1 MEYVAIDALEPNWKI
16 WEMFQTSEVPAA
28 LQRDATDGVQSV
40 HVMVNDP
47 AEIDA
52 LFDSAIVYAKGS
64 RMLVMVRALLG
75 DKALREGLKNYFAV
89 HKYSNATGDDLWNAL
104 G

>member
-1 MEYVAIDALEPNWKI
+1 
-16 WEMFQTSEVPAA
+16 MFQTEVPAA
-28 LQRDATDGVQSV
+28 SKDATDGVQSV

-52 LFDSAIVYAKGS
+52 LFDSAIIYAKGP

-75 DKALREGLKNYFAV
+75 DSALREGLKNYFAV

-104 G
+104 GKASGLDIGAIMHS